1 MFLIVIIV
9 FLLWWVYA
17 VMKRYFIHN
26 NSELWAS
33 TEANIIDDNDDYQN
47 GFNTSRNFRRSVVY
61 SDYKIEYFVQGKRY
75 VSHVN
80 GSDLIGCDGTVEIE
94 YLKKR
99 PTYIR
104 SKKGKRKCQM

>member
-1 MFLIVIIV
+1 MGGLIFMIVLVVFILLYFFAVI
-9 FLLWWVYA
+9 
-17 VMKRYFIHN
+17 KRYLVHK

-33 TEANIIDDNDDYQN
+33 TVANIIDAKGDYQSGCN
-47 GFNTSRNFRRSVVY
+47 ISRNFHGSVVY
-61 SDYKIEYFVQGKRY
+61 SDYKIEYFVNGRRF

-104 SKKGKRKCQM
+104 SKKGK